1 MNPASSDNTRD
12 RLLALIRERA
22 FREGDFTLASGEK
35 SNYYVDGRMIGV
47 HPEGAALIG
56 EAIYERIKDLK
67 VDAIGG
73 LAVGAV
79 PLVASTMVIC
89 HQRGLGLEGFWVRDA
104 VKDHGTK
111 KLIEGNLAQG
121 ARVVIL
127 DDVMTSGGSAQKAI
141 EAVKAQGGKVVRV
154 IALVDRNRGARELF
168 EKQSLIYDPIFTI
181 DDLLGA
187 KSNPSTAA
195 AR

>member
-1 MNPASSDNTRD
+1 MANNTRQ
-12 RLLALIRERA
+12 RLLALIRKRA
-22 FREGDFTLASGEK
+22 LRQGDFTLASGEK
-35 SNYYVDGRMIGV
+35 STYYIDGRMIGV

-56 EAIYERIKDLK
+56 QAIYDRIKDLN
-67 VDAIGG
+67 VQAIGG

-89 HQRGLGLEGFWVRDA
+89 HQHGLDIEGFWVRDA

-111 KLIEGNLAQG
+111 KLVEGNLMPG

-141 EAVKAQGGKVVRV
+141 DAVQAVGCKVERV

-168 EKQSLIYDPIFTI
+168 EKQNLAYEPLFNIEE
-181 DDLLGA
+181 LL
-187 KSNPSTAA
+187 KSET
-195 AR
+195 